1 MQLGHNKLC
10 EVEDFADAELAATIR
25 DIFQADARRHGPAFP
40 RGKEYRKYWEIG
52 MAVRALRQFGALHDE
67 SLILGVGAGTES
79 TLFYLTRFAKQVFAT
94 DVYIQRDSWASF
106 APTRMLWDPE
116 AFAPFP
122 FDRRRLVVQH
132 MDGRFLDYPDGLF
145 DGIFSSGS
153 IEHFGGLQ
161 EAAFSAYEMG
171 RVLKPGGIMTVSTEF
186 CVAGPTTA
194 VEWPGL
200 VLFSADQVRKYIVEA
215 SGLELVD
222 DFSTAVSASTRGTV
236 RPLSMYVAEM
246 QATLKQQ
253 GDRPRVGEVPWSVYP
268 HVLLEQQGYTFGS
281 VHLALR
287 KTDRY
292 PAVDNAWARPTP
304 EIAHARRWRPDGEA
318 VPRAAAAVPAD
329 DSAGHRPAGRRLLP
343 KVAAEAR
350 RVWQR
355 VANRRSS

>member
-1 MQLGHNKLC
+1 MQPGHNKLC

-25 DIFQADARRHGPAFP
+25 DIFATDAHRHGPEFP

-79 TLFYLTRFAKQVFAT
+79 TLFYLTRLAKLVFAT
-94 DVYIQRDSWASF
+94 DVYIQQDQWTSF

-122 FDRRRLVVQH
+122 FDERRLIVQH
-132 MDGRFLDYPDGLF
+132 MDGRFLNYPDGMF

-161 EAAFSAYEMG
+161 DAAFSAYEMG
-171 RVLKPGGIMTVSTEF
+171 RVLKPGGVMTVSTEF
-186 CVAGPTTA
+186 CVAGPTSA

-215 SGLELVD
+215 SGLEPVD
-222 DFSTAVSASTRGTV
+222 EFSTALSERTRASV
-236 RPLSMYVAEM
+236 RPLAFYIEEI
-246 QATLKQQ
+246 QATLRAQ
-253 GDRPRVGEVPWSVYP
+253 GDRPRVGEVTWSVYP
-268 HVLLEQQGYTFGS
+268 HVLLEQKGYTFGS

-287 KTDRY
+287 KTGRY
-292 PAVDNAWARPTP
+292 PATDNAWARPTP
-304 EIAHARRWRPDGEA
+304 EIVRERRWRPT
-318 VPRAAAAVPAD
+318 P
-329 DSAGHRPAGRRLLP
+329 L
-343 KVAAEAR
+343 AAEATPAARGSLQKIASEVR
-350 RVWQR
+350 RLW
-355 VANRRSS
+355 RRKG